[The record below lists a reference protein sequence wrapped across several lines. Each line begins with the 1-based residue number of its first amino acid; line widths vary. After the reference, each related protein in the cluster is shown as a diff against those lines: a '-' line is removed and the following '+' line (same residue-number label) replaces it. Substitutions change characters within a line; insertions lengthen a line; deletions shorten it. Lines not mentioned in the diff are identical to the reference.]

1 MLQVIRSGRRAALAS
16 QRSSIVGQIEVEC
29 QGGTMVRWWVGAIGF
44 CIVATHALAA
54 EPAEIGVGYLGHAG
68 IRSTLSLVQQPADN
82 DGIAGARL
90 AVEDNNT
97 TGKFLNQHFTLQEVR
112 LKDGDDVAQA
122 ATALAEHNGFIIAD
136 LPADALLKAA
146 DTLRDRGTVL
156 FNAGAIDDRLREED
170 CRANVIHAAPTRS
183 MLADG
188 LAQYLVWK
196 QWKRWMMVVGS
207 HDEDKRFAE
216 ALRRSAT
223 RFGAKIVQ
231 ERGFEDTGGARRTDS
246 GVTLIQRQMPVFTQQ
261 APAYDVLVAADESEV
276 FAAYLPYRTWD
287 PRPVAGSAG
296 LVPKSWDAS
305 LDQWGAIQMQNR
317 FLKLNARRMTA
328 LDMQAWT
335 AVRMIGEATS
345 HINSGDPKAVF
356 DFLKAPDF
364 SVAAFKGQRL
374 TLRDW
379 NLQLR
384 QPILLVDGRMVVSV
398 SPQDGFLHQVSEL
411 DTLGFD
417 RPETKCRL
425 K

>member
-1 MLQVIRSGRRAALAS
+1 MIRWL
-16 QRSSIVGQIEVEC
+16 
-29 QGGTMVRWWVGAIGF
+29 VGAIGLS
-44 CIVATHALAA
+44 IVASQAVAA
-54 EPAEIGVGYLGHAG
+54 GPIEIGIGYLGQAG
-68 IRSTLSLVQQPADN
+68 VKSKLSLIDQPAEN
-82 DGIAGARL
+82 DGVAGARL
-90 AVEDNNT
+90 AIEDNNT
-97 TGKFLNQHFTLQEVR
+97 TGRFLNQRFALQEVR
-112 LKDGDDVAQA
+112 LKEGEDVAKA
-122 ATALAEHNGFIIAD
+122 ATELAGRNGFIIAD

-146 DTLRDRGTVL
+146 DALRDRGTVL
-156 FNAGAIDDRLREED
+156 FNAGAIDERLREQD
-170 CRANVIHAAPTRS
+170 CRANVIHVAPTRS
-183 MLADG
+183 MLADA

-196 QWKRWMMVVGS
+196 QWKRWLLVVGS
-207 HDEDKRFAE
+207 HDQDRLYAD
-216 ALRRSAT
+216 ALRRAAA

-231 ERGFEDTGGARRTDS
+231 ERIFEDTGGARRTDS

-261 APAYDVLVAADESEV
+261 APSYDILVAADESEV
-276 FAAYLPYRTWD
+276 FAAYLPFRTWD

-317 FLKLNARRMTA
+317 FMKLNSRRMTA

-335 AVRMIGEATS
+335 AARMIGEATS
-345 HINSGDPKAVF
+345 RINSGDPKAVF
-356 DFLKAPDF
+356 DFLKSPDF

-398 SPQDGFLHQVSEL
+398 SPQEGFLHQVSEL

-425 K
+425 H

>member
-1 MLQVIRSGRRAALAS
+1 MIRLLVGLTVGLSALAVTAFAGDSLEIGTGYLRRA
-16 QRSSIVGQIEVEC
+16 
-29 QGGTMVRWWVGAIGF
+29 
-44 CIVATHALAA
+44 
-54 EPAEIGVGYLGHAG
+54 GVKP
-68 IRSTLSLVQQPADN
+68 TLSLVEQPAEN
-82 DGIAGARL
+82 DGVAGARL

-97 TGKFLNQHFTLQEVR
+97 TGKFLNQHFTLEEFR
-112 LKDGDDVAQA
+112 LKDDADA
-122 ATALAEHNGFIIAD
+122 AKAAVELAERSIAYIIAD

-146 DTLRDRGTVL
+146 DAVRDRGTVL

-170 CRANVIHAAPTRS
+170 CRPNLIHSAPTRS

-196 QWKRWMMVVGS
+196 QWKRWLLVVGS
-207 HDEDKRFAE
+207 HDDDKRFAE

-231 ERGFEDTGGARRTDS
+231 ERVFEDTGGARRTDS

-261 APAYDVLVAADESEV
+261 APGYDILVAADESEV
-276 FAAYLPYRTWD
+276 FASYLPYRTWD

-296 LVPKSWDAS
+296 LVPKSWDAAQ
-305 LDQWGAIQMQNR
+305 DQWGAVQMQNR
-317 FLKLNARRMTA
+317 FLKLNSRRMTA

-335 AVRMIGEATS
+335 AARMIGEAASRVKST
-345 HINSGDPKAVF
+345 DPKTIF
-356 DFLKAPDF
+356 DFLKGPDF
-364 SVAAFKGQRL
+364 SIAAFKGQRL

-398 SPQDGFLHQVSEL
+398 SPQEGFLHQVSEL
-411 DTLGFD
+411 DTLGVD
-417 RPETKCRL
+417 RPETKCKL
-425 K
+425 H